1 MIKVGVIGAGH
12 LGKWHIQNLKEI
24 DTVDLVGF
32 HDQDSVRSQK
42 IAQEYGVQ
50 SYDDLNALLSDC
62 EAVSIVVPTSA
73 HYAIARTAL
82 RKNCHVF
89 CEKPFME
96 TLDEAD
102 AIIKLARE
110 NDLVLQVGHIE
121 RFNPALA
128 GIRNLSIQ
136 PLFIESHRIA
146 PFNPRGTDVAVI
158 LDLMIHDIDIILS
171 VVQSPVASID
181 AAGAPVLTEN
191 VDIANAR
198 IRFQNGCVANIT
210 ASRISAKQMRKIRI
224 FQKDA
229 YISIDFLKN
238 KTEVYSLSS
247 QTGSDPKGKTI
258 AQFETGA
265 GEKKKIAYRRLK
277 STQHNAMREELYAF
291 SKAIENGTKPPVTGE
306 DGKRALE
313 IALQIEQQIRGE
325 LQKRFQDPT
334 SS

>member
-12 LGKWHIQNLKEI
+12 LGKWHVQNLKAIEA
-24 DTVDLVGF
+24 VQMVGF
-32 HDQDSVRSQK
+32 YDQDPDRSQK
-42 IAQEYGVQ
+42 IAKEYQVTA
-50 SYDDLNALLSDC
+50 YDSLDALLSAC

-73 HYAIARTAL
+73 HYEIAKAAL
-82 RKNCHVF
+82 QKNCHVF

-96 TLDEAD
+96 TIAEAD
-102 AIIKLARE
+102 DIIRLARANE
-110 NDLVLQVGHIE
+110 LVLQVGHIE

-128 GIRNLSIQ
+128 GIRDLSIQ

-171 VVQSPVASID
+171 IVQSPVAAID

-229 YISIDFLKN
+229 YISVDFLKN
-238 KTEVYSLSS
+238 KTEIYSLSS
-247 QTGSDPKGKTI
+247 KSGPEQKGKTI
-258 AQFETGA
+258 AQVETET

-277 STQHNAMREELYAF
+277 STQQNAMREELYAF
-291 SKAIENGTKPPVTGE
+291 SEAIHSGSQPPVTGE
-306 DGKRALE
+306 DGKKALE

-325 LQKRFQDPT
+325 LQQRFRDAMV
-334 SS
+334 S